1 MIDEVI
7 HGSNEPLP
15 GENVKVTIV
24 LNDGTRMMEA
34 LVFIPNSQRLSDV
47 MNDSRKFLPLQQ
59 LRNVDYVNTVIH
71 KDAIMRIE
79 EER

>member
-7 HGSNEPLP
+7 KGSNEPV
-15 GENVKVTIV
+15 GKNVQVTII

-34 LVFIPNSQRLSDV
+34 LLFVPNNQRLSDV